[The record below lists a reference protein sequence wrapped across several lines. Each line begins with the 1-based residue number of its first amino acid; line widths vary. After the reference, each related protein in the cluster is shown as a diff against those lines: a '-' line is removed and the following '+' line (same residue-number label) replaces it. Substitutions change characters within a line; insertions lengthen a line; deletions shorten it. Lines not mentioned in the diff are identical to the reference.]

1 MTPITPND
9 DLDAS
14 DTLLVKADALIHRH
28 RSSTLPQADD
38 LPVLTDVLG
47 EDLPVLDDIA
57 DEIALDDE
65 PLEAPLQPAETTTT
79 PAAEPT
85 ALPAIVEP
93 DPAII
98 AAAADAAAKA
108 AREEALVQA
117 QAAQMRMAEQLIEFD
132 AHIAQTLES
141 WISNELPQIV
151 AAEVD
156 GMVERL
162 RIKTLAHMR
171 ATLVPDLSHKLSE
184 LLDATLNTPKQ
195 D

>member
-65 PLEAPLQPAETTTT
+65 IADAAPDPVPVETPAE
-79 PAAEPT
+79 PA
-85 ALPAIVEP
+85 PAPVIVEP

-98 AAAADAAAKA
+98 AAAAEAAAQA
-108 AREEALVQA
+108 AREEASAQA
-117 QAAQMRMAEQLIEFD
+117 QAAQMRIAEQLIEFD

-162 RIKTLAHMR
+162 RVKTLAHMR

-184 LLDATLNTPKQ
+184 LLDATLNAPKQ

>member
-1 MTPITPND
+1 MTTITPND

-85 ALPAIVEP
+85 APPAIVEP

-108 AREEALVQA
+108 AREEALVRA

>member
-28 RSSTLPQADD
+28 RSSTLPRADD

-47 EDLPVLDDIA
+47 EDLPVLEDIA

-65 PLEAPLQPAETTTT
+65 VAEAAAAVATEPVTEPPADSA
-79 PAAEPT
+79 PVV
-85 ALPAIVEP
+85 VEP

-98 AAAADAAAKA
+98 AAAAEAAAKA
-108 AREEALVQA
+108 AREEASVQA
-117 QAAQMRMAEQLIEFD
+117 QAAQMRIAEQLIEFD

>member
-28 RSSTLPQADD
+28 RSSTLPLADD
-38 LPVLTDVLG
+38 LPILTDVLG
-47 EDLPVLDDIA
+47 EDLPVLEDIA

-65 PLEAPLQPAETTTT
+65 VADAAAAATESVTEPPADSAPVV
-79 PAAEPT
+79 
-85 ALPAIVEP
+85 VEP

-98 AAAADAAAKA
+98 AAAAEAAAKA
-108 AREEALVQA
+108 AREEASIQA

-171 ATLVPDLSHKLSE
+171 ATLVPDLSQKLSG
-184 LLDATLNTPKQ
+184 LLDATLNTPEQ

>member
-65 PLEAPLQPAETTTT
+65 IADAAPDPVPVETPAE
-79 PAAEPT
+79 PA
-85 ALPAIVEP
+85 PAPVIIEP

-98 AAAADAAAKA
+98 AAAAEAAAQA
-108 AREEALVQA
+108 AREEASAQA
-117 QAAQMRMAEQLIEFD
+117 QAAQMRIAEQLIEFD

-162 RIKTLAHMR
+162 RVKTLAHMR

-184 LLDATLNTPKQ
+184 LLDATLKAPRQ

>member
-79 PAAEPT
+79 PAAKPT
-85 ALPAIVEP
+85 APPAIVEP

-184 LLDATLNTPKQ
+184 LLDATLNTPRQ

>member
-85 ALPAIVEP
+85 APPAIVEP

>member
-1 MTPITPND
+1 M
-9 DLDAS
+9 
-14 DTLLVKADALIHRH
+14 KADALIHRH

>member
-28 RSSTLPQADD
+28 RSSTLPLADD

-47 EDLPVLDDIA
+47 EDLPVLEDIA

-65 PLEAPLQPAETTTT
+65 VAEAAAAAATEPVTEPPAESA
-79 PAAEPT
+79 PVV
-85 ALPAIVEP
+85 VEP

-98 AAAADAAAKA
+98 AAAAEAAAKA
-108 AREEALVQA
+108 AREEASVQA
-117 QAAQMRMAEQLIEFD
+117 QAAQMRIAEQLIEFD

>member
-28 RSSTLPQADD
+28 RSSTLPLADD

-47 EDLPVLDDIA
+47 EDLPVLEDIA

-65 PLEAPLQPAETTTT
+65 VAEAAA
-79 PAAEPT
+79 PAATEPVT
-85 ALPAIVEP
+85 EPPADSAPVVVEP

-98 AAAADAAAKA
+98 AAAAEAAAKA
-108 AREEALVQA
+108 AREEASVQA
-117 QAAQMRMAEQLIEFD
+117 QAAQMRIAEQLIEFD